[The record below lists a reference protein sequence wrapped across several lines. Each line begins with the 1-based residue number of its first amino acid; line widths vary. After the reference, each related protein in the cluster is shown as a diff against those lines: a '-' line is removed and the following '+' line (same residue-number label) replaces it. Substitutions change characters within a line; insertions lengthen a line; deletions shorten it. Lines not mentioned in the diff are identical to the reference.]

1 MSNWT
6 DTSTEIADMTL
17 FTRIDLWIPS
27 VDILGGKPPARFCP
41 GEIGNYCSVLADVAE
56 GHYGGMELTRQRNRP
71 RPDDNDTQPQRKTVA
86 TVDPPHP
93 HRRRDTTMGV
103 YTTTNPA
110 TGEVLETYP
119 EISDVEL
126 QDLITRSEAAYR
138 PWRTTPLDERRTVLV
153 RAAELHRERAEE
165 LAALLTLEMG
175 KPIAQARGEVAL
187 VASIY
192 QYYADHAEQFLAD
205 EPLEISGPGT
215 AVVRTEPIGPLVGVM
230 PWNFPY
236 YQVARFAAPNIVLGN
251 TVIIKHARNCPQSA
265 LAVEQVLTDAGLPRG
280 VYQNAFISSRQVAD
294 VIADDRVHGVSLT
307 GSEKAGAA
315 VAEVAGRHL
324 KKCVL
329 ELGGSDPLI
338 VLPDADLDA
347 AAKAAAANRLSN
359 AGQACTATKRIL
371 VHASVHD
378 AFVEKLVEQMSAYV
392 PGDPTSTEAKM
403 GPLSSSDAADEV
415 DELVEEA
422 VYQGAHVLLDGGRQ
436 DGPGAYYRPVLLGG
450 VTPQMRVHRE
460 ELFGPAGVVYRFDT
474 VQEAID
480 VANDSPYGLAASV
493 FTEDMDAAEEVAEA
507 LETGMVWINSTSKS
521 SPDLPFGGVKRS
533 GFGRELSHFG
543 VSEFANKKLV
553 RNPHA

>member
-1 MSNWT
+1 
-6 DTSTEIADMTL
+6 
-17 FTRIDLWIPS
+17 
-27 VDILGGKPPARFCP
+27 
-41 GEIGNYCSVLADVAE
+41 
-56 GHYGGMELTRQRNRP
+56 
-71 RPDDNDTQPQRKTVA
+71 
-86 TVDPPHP
+86 
-93 HRRRDTTMGV
+93 MGV

-110 TGEVLETYP
+110 TGDVLETYP
-119 EISDVEL
+119 EVPDAEL
-126 QDLITRSEAAYR
+126 KEMLTRSAAAYR
-138 PWRTTPLDERRTVLV
+138 SWRRTPLDQRRAVLV
-153 RAAELHRERAEE
+153 RAAELHREQAEE

-205 EPLEISGPGT
+205 EPLKISGRGT

-251 TVIIKHARNCPQSA
+251 TVLIKHARNCPQSA
-265 LAVEQVLTDAGLPRG
+265 LAVERVLTEAGLPQG

-294 VIADDRVHGVSLT
+294 AIADDRVQGVSLT

-338 VLPDADLDA
+338 VLQDADLDA
-347 AAKAAAANRLSN
+347 AAKAAAANRLTN

-371 VHASVHD
+371 AHSSVYD
-378 AFVEKLVEQMSAYV
+378 AFVEKLVAQMSGYT
-392 PGDPTSTEAKM
+392 PGDPTSAEARM
-403 GPLSSSDAADEV
+403 GPLSSADAADEI

-436 DGPGAYYRPVLLGG
+436 DGPGAFYRPVLLGG
-450 VTPQMRVHRE
+450 VTPEMRVYRE
-460 ELFGPAGVVYRFDT
+460 ELFGPAGVVYRFET
-474 VQEAID
+474 LEEAVD

-493 FTEDMDAAEEVAEA
+493 FTEDMEAAQQVAEA

-521 SPDLPFGGVKRS
+521 APDLPFGGVKKS
-533 GFGRELSHFG
+533 GFGRELAHFG
-543 VSEFANKKLV
+543 VDEFANKKLV
-553 RNPHA
+553 RNPRA